1 MISTEQ
7 ARVRFDVI
15 YGLGGMCGTSVPRA
29 EINGQTARQMIRIVT
44 DSTQSDPNAARTA
57 REITRALG
65 GPFELDVEFIGR
77 SVGPGGADGE
87 PVGID
92 EPLFPGPESPSH
104 RPVPNHV
111 TLRLSESYRGG

>member
-1 MISTEQ
+1 MIGTER

-29 EINGQTARQMIRIVT
+29 EINGQTARQMIRTVT
-44 DSTQSDPNAARTA
+44 DSAQSDPKAARTA
-57 REITRALG
+57 REINRAIS
-65 GPFELDVEFIGR
+65 GPLELDVELINR

-87 PVGID
+87 PVRLD
-92 EPLFPGPESPSH
+92 EPLFPGPESPTH
-104 RPVPNHV
+104 RRVPDHV